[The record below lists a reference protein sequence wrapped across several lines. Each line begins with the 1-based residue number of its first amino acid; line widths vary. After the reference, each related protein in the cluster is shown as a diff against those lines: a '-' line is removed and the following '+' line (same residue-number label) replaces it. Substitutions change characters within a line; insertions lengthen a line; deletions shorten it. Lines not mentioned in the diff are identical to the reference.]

1 MLSERVKRNG
11 NSFWVLRESG
21 TSRELFYGLFQL
33 EKNPEQEIHMLPMQY
48 WDGARAFEVKLD
60 IKMETCVRIIEKENG
75 STVEKYEF
83 YYDPYETGRELRL
96 SKERAKKEY
105 GENAYLLTIEWIG
118 CRAEPISSR
127 YIYLENS
134 DGEKFYFLRDT
145 IEAMN
150 PDGKRLMD
158 QYITRLPEGESIEDY
173 RLVAAPL
180 VQQKYIVTEEH

>member
-1 MLSERVKRNG
+1 MLRERVKRNG
-11 NSFWVLRESG
+11 NRFLVLQEAG
-21 TSRELFYGLFQL
+21 TSRKVFYGVFQL
-33 EKNPEQEIHMLPMQY
+33 EDNPEREIRMKQMQY
-48 WDGARAFEVKLD
+48 WDGASAFEVALNPEV
-60 IKMETCVRIIEKENG
+60 ETCVRIIEKENG
-75 STVEKYEF
+75 STIEKYEF
-83 YYDPYETGRELRL
+83 YYEPHATGRELRL

-158 QYITRLPEGESIEDY
+158 QYITRLPESESIEDY

-180 VQQKYIVTEEH
+180 VHQKYSVIEER